1 MPHANPADEPPWAA
15 VASVVSSNWSGVL
28 VCTTI
33 ACAATFLSQH
43 YGGPQL
49 LYALLIGLAFHFL
62 HDNPQLSRGV
72 DFCARTLLRA
82 GVALLGARITLDQ
95 VAHLGLETAA
105 IVSAG
110 LVLTIVCGLLLARAF
125 RRPPHEG
132 LLTGG
137 AVAICGASA
146 AMAIS
151 ACLPG
156 SKEVHRATLFT
167 VVGVTVFS
175 TAAMV
180 LYPFIL
186 HFVPLTAV
194 QKGIFLGGTI
204 HDVAQVVAAGTML
217 GEESADA
224 ATLVKLLRVL
234 MLMPVV
240 LVVTVLARRWLSTQ
254 SSAEGH
260 LAAPLIPGFLIAF
273 AGLVIASSLNLLP
286 SEFTSIASDVSR
298 WLLVMAIAAAGIK
311 TSFADL
317 QKLGWTPVLMLLIET
332 VFIAAFVLAL
342 LLI

>member
-1 MPHANPADEPPWAA
+1 MAP
-15 VASVVSSNWSGVL
+15 VSTRWSGAL

-49 LYALLIGLAFHFL
+49 LYALLMGLAFHFVYEN
-62 HDNPQLSRGV
+62 DQIAIGVEFCSRTV
-72 DFCARTLLRA
+72 LRV

-95 VAHLGLETAA
+95 VAHLGLKTAA
-105 IVSAG
+105 IVLAG
-110 LVLTIVCGLLLARAF
+110 LVLTMICGLLLARVL
-125 RRPPHEG
+125 RRPLHEG

-137 AVAICGASA
+137 SVAICGASA
-146 AMAIS
+146 ALAIA
-151 ACLPG
+151 ACLPS
-156 SKEVHRATLFT
+156 SKDINRATLFT

-180 LYPFIL
+180 LYPFVL

-217 GEESADA
+217 GRETADA

-240 LVVTVLARRWLSTQ
+240 LVVTIAARRWQAGARESD
-254 SSAEGH
+254 AGR
-260 LAAPLIPGFLIAF
+260 APPLVPLFLLGF
-273 AGLVIASSLNLLP
+273 AGLIALSSLGWLP
-286 SEFTSIASDVSR
+286 SAFSGAASETSR
-298 WLLVMAIAAAGIK
+298 WLLVTAIAAAGIK
-311 TSFADL
+311 TSFGDL

-332 VFIAAFVLAL
+332 LFIGALVLAL
-342 LLI
+342 LWV